1 MPHLVLEY
9 SANVP
14 DRPDLPRVLLELNEA
29 LAASALFERRD
40 VKSRAVRHDVF
51 AVADG
56 AGDLSFVALSIAIME
71 GRSDEVKSAISEAAL
86 SVLVRAF
93 PKLVAGGRG
102 AISVE
107 IRDLHAASYRRV
119 RIREG

>member
-14 DRPDLPRVLLELNEA
+14 DRPDLGRVLLDLHGA
-29 LAASALFERRD
+29 LMASALFERKD
-40 VKSRAVRHDVF
+40 LKSRAVRHEVF

-56 AGDLSFVALSIAIME
+56 APDRAFVALSIAILE
-71 GRSDEVKSAISEAAL
+71 GRPDEVKAALSEAAL
-86 SVLVRAF
+86 DVLVRAF

-107 IRDLHAASYRRV
+107 VRDLHRTSYQRV
-119 RIREG
+119 RIREE

>member
-9 SANVP
+9 SANVL
-14 DRPDLPRVLLELNEA
+14 DEPDLRRVLLDLHEA
-29 LAASALFERRD
+29 VMASGLFERKD
-40 VKSRAVRHDVF
+40 IKSRAVRHDVF

-56 AGDLSFVALSIAIME
+56 AEDRAFVALSIAILD
-71 GRSDEVKSAISEAAL
+71 GRPDDVKAALAEAAL
-86 SVLVRAF
+86 EVLVGSY

-107 IRDLHAASYRRV
+107 IRDLHRASYRRV
-119 RIREG
+119 QVRD

>member
-14 DRPDLPRVLLELNEA
+14 DRPDFRRLLLDLHEA
-29 LAASALFERRD
+29 LLAAAPFERKD
-40 VKSRAVRHDVF
+40 LKSRAIRHDVF

-56 AGDLSFVALSIAIME
+56 AEDLAFVALSIAILD
-71 GRSDEVKSAISEAAL
+71 GRPDDVKAAL
-86 SVLVRAF
+86 SDAALEVLVRAY
-93 PKLVAGGRG
+93 PVLVAGGRG

-107 IRDLHAASYRRV
+107 VRDLHRASYRRV
-119 RIREG
+119 RIREA

>member
-14 DRPDLPRVLLELNEA
+14 DHPDVRRVLLDLHDA
-29 LAASALFERRD
+29 LMVSALFERKD
-40 VKSRAVRHDVF
+40 IKSRAVRHEVF
-51 AVADG
+51 TVADG
-56 AGDLSFVALSIAIME
+56 AEDRAFVALSIAILE
-71 GRSDEVKSAISEAAL
+71 GRSDDVKTALSDAAL
-86 SVLVRAF
+86 DVLARAF

-107 IRDLHAASYRRV
+107 IRDLHRASYRRV
-119 RIREG
+119 RVGEG

>member
-14 DRPDLPRVLLELNEA
+14 DHPDVRRVLIDLHDA
-29 LAASALFERRD
+29 VMASALFERKD
-40 VKSRAVRHDVF
+40 IKSRAVRHEVF

-56 AGDLSFVALSIAIME
+56 AEDRAFVALAIAILD
-71 GRSDEVKSAISEAAL
+71 GRSDEVKSALSEAAL
-86 SVLVRAF
+86 DVLVHAY
-93 PKLVAGGRG
+93 PKLAEGGRG

-107 IRDLHAASYRRV
+107 IRDLHRASYRRV
-119 RIREG
+119 RVREG

>member
-14 DRPDLPRVLLELNEA
+14 DRTDLRRVLLDLHEA
-29 LAASALFERRD
+29 LLASALFERKD
-40 VKSRAVRHDVF
+40 LKSRAVRHEVF

-56 AGDLSFVALSIAIME
+56 AEDRPFVALSIAILE
-71 GRSDEVKSAISEAAL
+71 GRPDEVKAALSEAAL
-86 SVLVRAF
+86 DVLVRAF

-107 IRDLHAASYRRV
+107 VRDLHRASYRRV
-119 RIREG
+119 RVREE

>member
-14 DRPDLPRVLLELNEA
+14 DRPDLRRVLLDLHQA
-29 LAASALFERRD
+29 LLASALFERKD
-40 VKSRAVRHDVF
+40 LKSRVVRHDVF

-56 AGDLSFVALSIAIME
+56 AEDRAFVALSIAVLD
-71 GRSDEVKSAISEAAL
+71 GRPDEVKAALSEAAL
-86 SVLVRAF
+86 DVLIRAF

-102 AISVE
+102 AVSVE
-107 IRDLHAASYRRV
+107 VRDLHRASYRRM

>member
-14 DRPDLPRVLLELNEA
+14 DRPDPKRVLLDLHDA
-29 LAASALFERRD
+29 LVASALFEKKD
-40 VKSRAVRHDVF
+40 LKSRAVKHDVF
-51 AVADG
+51 TVADG
-56 AGDLSFVALSIAIME
+56 AQDRAFVALSIAILD
-71 GRSDEVKSAISEAAL
+71 GRSDDVKAALSEAAL
-86 SVLVRAF
+86 DVLVRAF

-107 IRDLHAASYRRV
+107 IRDLHRASYRRV
-119 RIREG
+119 RVRED

>member
-1 MPHLVLEY
+1 VPHLVLEY

-14 DRPDLPRVLLELNEA
+14 DKTDLRRVLLDLHEA
-29 LAASALFERRD
+29 LLASALFERKD
-40 VKSRAVRHDVF
+40 LKSRAVRHEDF

-56 AGDLSFVALSIAIME
+56 AGDRPFVALSIAILE
-71 GRSDEVKSAISEAAL
+71 GRPDEVKAALSEAAL
-86 SVLVRAF
+86 DVLVRAF

-107 IRDLHAASYRRV
+107 VRDLHRASYRRV
-119 RIREG
+119 RVREE

>member
-14 DRPDLPRVLLELNEA
+14 DRPDLGRVLLDLHAA
-29 LAASALFERRD
+29 LMASALFDRKD
-40 VKSRAVRHDVF
+40 LKSRAVRHEVF

-56 AGDLSFVALSIAIME
+56 APDRAFVALSIAILE
-71 GRSDEVKSAISEAAL
+71 GRPDEVKAALSEAAL
-86 SVLVRAF
+86 DVLVRAF

-107 IRDLHAASYRRV
+107 VRDLHRASYQRV
-119 RIREG
+119 RIREE

>member
-14 DRPDLPRVLLELNEA
+14 GRPDLRRVLLDLHDA
-29 LAASALFERRD
+29 FAATGLFERKD
-40 VKSRAVRHDVF
+40 LKSRAVRRELF

-56 AGDLSFVALSIAIME
+56 AEDRPFVALSISILD
-71 GRSDEVKSAISEAAL
+71 GRPDEVKAAL
-86 SVLVRAF
+86 SDAALDVLVRAF
-93 PKLVAGGRG
+93 PELVAEGRG

-107 IRDLHAASYRRV
+107 VRDLHRASYRRV
-119 RIREG
+119 RVREE

>member
-14 DRPDLPRVLLELNEA
+14 DQPDFRRVLLDLHEA
-29 LAASALFERRD
+29 LLSSALFERKD
-40 VKSRAVRHDVF
+40 IKSRAVRHDLF

-56 AGDLSFVALSIAIME
+56 AGDRAFVALSIAILD
-71 GRSDEVKSAISEAAL
+71 GRSDEVKAALSEAAL
-86 SVLVRAF
+86 DVLQRAF
-93 PKLVAGGRG
+93 PTLVAGGRG

-107 IRDLHAASYRRV
+107 IRDLHRASYRRV
-119 RIREG
+119 RVWEE

>member
-9 SANVP
+9 TANVP
-14 DRPDLPRVLLELNEA
+14 DRPDLPRVLLDLNEA

-56 AGDLSFVALSIAIME
+56 AGDLSFVALSIAILE
-71 GRSDEVKSAISEAAL
+71 GRSDEVKGALAEAAL
-86 SVLVRAF
+86 DVLVRAF

-107 IRDLHAASYRRV
+107 VRDLERAGYRRV
-119 RIREG
+119 RVRDE

>member
-14 DRPDLPRVLLELNEA
+14 DQPDFRRVLLDLHDV
-29 LAASALFERRD
+29 LVASSLFERKD
-40 VKSRAVRHDVF
+40 VKSRTVRHDVF

-56 AGDLSFVALSIAIME
+56 AEDRAFVALSIAILD
-71 GRSDEVKSAISEAAL
+71 GRSDDVKAVLSEAAL
-86 SVLVRAF
+86 EVLVRAF
-93 PKLVAGGRG
+93 PRLVAGGRG

-107 IRDLHAASYRRV
+107 IRDLHRASYRRV
-119 RIREG
+119 RVEEG

>member
-9 SANVP
+9 STNVP
-14 DRPDLPRVLLELNEA
+14 DQPDFRRVLLDLHEVLT
-29 LAASALFERRD
+29 ASGLFEKKD
-40 VKSRAVRHDVF
+40 IKSRVVRHDVF

-56 AGDLSFVALSIAIME
+56 AEDRSFVALSIAILD
-71 GRSDEVKSAISEAAL
+71 GRSDDVKAALSEAAL
-86 SVLVRAF
+86 DVLVHAL

-107 IRDLHAASYRRV
+107 VRDLHRASYGRV
-119 RIREG
+119 RAAEA

>member
-14 DRPDLPRVLLELNEA
+14 DRPDLKRVLLDLHEA
-29 LAASALFERRD
+29 LMASALFERKD
-40 VKSRAVRHDVF
+40 LKSRTVRHDVF

-56 AGDLSFVALSIAIME
+56 AEDRAFVALSIAILD
-71 GRSDEVKSAISEAAL
+71 GRPDEVKAAVSEAAL
-86 SVLVRAF
+86 DVLIRAF

-102 AISVE
+102 ALSVE
-107 IRDLHAASYRRV
+107 IRDLHRASYQRM
-119 RIREG
+119 RIRDA

>member
-14 DRPDLPRVLLELNEA
+14 DGTDPRRVLLDLHEA
-29 LAASALFERRD
+29 LMASALFERKD
-40 VKSRAVRHDVF
+40 IKSRAVRHDAF

-56 AGDLSFVALSIAIME
+56 AEDRAFVALSIAILD
-71 GRSDEVKSAISEAAL
+71 GRPDEVKAALSEAAL
-86 SVLVRAF
+86 GVLVSAF
-93 PKLVAGGRG
+93 PKLVAGARG

-107 IRDLHAASYRRV
+107 IRDLDRASYRRV
-119 RIREG
+119 RVGEG

>member
-14 DRPDLPRVLLELNEA
+14 DGTDPRRVLLDLHEA
-29 LAASALFERRD
+29 LMASALFERKD
-40 VKSRAVRHDVF
+40 IKSRAVRHDVF
-51 AVADG
+51 TVADG
-56 AGDLSFVALSIAIME
+56 AEDRAFVALSIAILD
-71 GRSDEVKSAISEAAL
+71 GRPDEVKAALSEAAL
-86 SVLVRAF
+86 GVLVSAF

-107 IRDLHAASYRRV
+107 VRDLHRASYRRV
-119 RIREG
+119 RVGEG

>member
-14 DRPDLPRVLLELNEA
+14 DRPDFRKVLLDLHEA
-29 LAASALFERRD
+29 LMASALFDRKD
-40 VKSRAVRHDVF
+40 LKSRAVKHEVY
-51 AVADG
+51 AVGDG
-56 AGDLSFVALSIAIME
+56 AEDRAFVALSIAILD
-71 GRSDEVKSAISEAAL
+71 GRPDEVKAAVSEAAL
-86 SVLVRAF
+86 DVLLRVF

-107 IRDLHAASYRRV
+107 VRDLHRPSYQRV
-119 RIREG
+119 RIRDA

>member
-14 DRPDLPRVLLELNEA
+14 DHPDVRRVLVDLHDA
-29 LAASALFERRD
+29 VMASALFERKD
-40 VKSRAVRHDVF
+40 IKSRAVRHEVF

-56 AGDLSFVALSIAIME
+56 AEDRAFVALAIAILD
-71 GRSDEVKSAISEAAL
+71 GRSDEVKSALSEAAL
-86 SVLVRAF
+86 DVLVHAY
-93 PKLVAGGRG
+93 PKLAEGGRG

-107 IRDLHAASYRRV
+107 IRDLHRASYRRV
-119 RIREG
+119 RVREG

>member
-14 DRPDLPRVLLELNEA
+14 DRPDLGRVLLDLHAA
-29 LAASALFERRD
+29 LLASALFDRRD
-40 VKSRAVRHDVF
+40 LKSRAVRRDVF

-56 AGDLSFVALSIAIME
+56 AEDRAFVALSIAILE
-71 GRSDEVKSAISEAAL
+71 GRPDEVKAALAEAAL
-86 SVLVRAF
+86 DVLVGAF
-93 PKLVAGGRG
+93 PKLAAGGRG

-107 IRDLHAASYRRV
+107 VRDLHRASYRRV
-119 RIREG
+119 RVREE

>member
-14 DRPDLPRVLLELNEA
+14 DQPDFRRVLLDLHDA
-29 LAASALFERRD
+29 LVASSLFERKD
-40 VKSRAVRHDVF
+40 IKSRAVKHDTY

-56 AGDLSFVALSIAIME
+56 AGDRAFVAVSIAILD
-71 GRSDEVKSAISEAAL
+71 GRSDEVKAVLSEAAL
-86 SVLVRAF
+86 DVLVRAF
-93 PKLVAGGRG
+93 PRLAEGGRG

-107 IRDLHAASYRRV
+107 VRDLHRASYRRV
-119 RIREG
+119 RVREE